1 MLRTPQYTI
10 EQRVFM
16 VNKRA
21 AGDSN
26 KAVAF
31 DFRRTFPLSGREPN
45 RKTIM
50 RNRKKFNKEG
60 SVMNLNKGRS
70 GRKASVLTEENLEKM
85 KAMIEAEVDL
95 PARMARSS
103 CRKHNLDV
111 PMSKS
116 SFNRG
121 IKKLGFHPYKLICKH
136 KLKEADIPKRLAMCN
151 YILSKNDDDPQ
162 WLSNLWTSDEANFN
176 LNGLVNTKNVLC
188 YSAKNGGRPENFSIE
203 TVKHP
208 DGVMVFGCLRL
219 DGLKMPLK
227 FYYPTWRN
235 GERVSGT
242 LDGDGYYSLLR
253 YHCLP
258 FIRAQNNGDL
268 DNQHWQQDGASCHRT
283 RRVLAYLHNS
293 FGDRMLA
300 LGGKAWGGTDWA
312 PNSPD
317 LAPLDFCVWGV
328 MKSFVFAH
336 PMPGTREELVEKIK
350 FVWETHVTEDLIKR
364 AAVGLLN
371 RARKVID
378 ANGGHQVSE

>member
-50 RNRKKFNKEG
+50 RNQKKFNKEG

-85 KAMIEAEVDL
+85 KAIIEAEVDL

-121 IKKLGFHPYKLICKH
+121 IKKLGFHPYKLIC
-136 KLKEADIPKRLAMCN
+136 
-151 YILSKNDDDPQ
+151 
-162 WLSNLWTSDEANFN
+162 
-176 LNGLVNTKNVLC
+176 
-188 YSAKNGGRPENFSIE
+188 
-203 TVKHP
+203 
-208 DGVMVFGCLRL
+208 
-219 DGLKMPLK
+219 
-227 FYYPTWRN
+227 
-235 GERVSGT
+235 
-242 LDGDGYYSLLR
+242 
-253 YHCLP
+253 
-258 FIRAQNNGDL
+258 
-268 DNQHWQQDGASCHRT
+268 
-283 RRVLAYLHNS
+283 
-293 FGDRMLA
+293 
-300 LGGKAWGGTDWA
+300 
-312 PNSPD
+312 
-317 LAPLDFCVWGV
+317 
-328 MKSFVFAH
+328 
-336 PMPGTREELVEKIK
+336 
-350 FVWETHVTEDLIKR
+350 
-364 AAVGLLN
+364 
-371 RARKVID
+371 
-378 ANGGHQVSE
+378 